1 VLLSDGIRAG
11 VKIFSYALLSGHPDA
26 LAAFV
31 EFQAVVFADQVLAL
45 KIAHRKRQEAMGAAV
60 LEAGDRS
67 VHLAVQHDG
76 LAADGARKRRVLD
89 FGVPSDGVPIIP
101 KEHLRFS
108 LIELV
113 S

>member
-1 VLLSDGIRAG
+1 VRAA
-11 VKIFSYALLSGHPDA
+11 I
-26 LAAFV
+26 
-31 EFQAVVFADQVLAL
+31 
-45 KIAHRKRQEAMGAAV
+45 

-76 LAADGARKRRVLD
+76 LAADGAGEWRVLD
-89 FGVPSDGVPIIP
+89 FGIPSDGVPSIS

-108 LIELV
+108 SIELV

>member
-1 VLLSDGIRAG
+1 
-11 VKIFSYALLSGHPDA
+11 
-26 LAAFV
+26 
-31 EFQAVVFADQVLAL
+31 
-45 KIAHRKRQEAMGAAV
+45 MGAAV

-76 LAADGARKRRVLD
+76 LAADGAREWRVLD
-89 FGVPSDGVPIIP
+89 FGIPSDGVPIFS

-108 LIELV
+108 SIELV